1 MATVTLNP
9 PRPRRGGVRVHV
21 DVVNGAA
28 HEAELADDATYADV
42 LREAGFSPHEATVL
56 VDGRPVP
63 EDEAVSADAV
73 TVLRLVKGG

>member
-42 LREAGFSPHEATVL
+42 LHEAGFSPHEATVL
-56 VDGRPVP
+56 VDGSPVP
-63 EDEAVSADAV
+63 ADAPV
-73 TVLRLVKGG
+73 EAREVRVLRLVQGG